1 MYNIKHRIGNNNS
14 WKFIMVDDAHKVF
27 AVGDTG
33 ACACSPLGYE
43 ITSHA
48 TAKELKDLRNL
59 LTWLGYAEFDAGSI
73 EDMDK
78 FRTIVRE
85 E

>member
-1 MYNIKHRIGNNNS
+1 MYNMKHRIGNDNT

-27 AVGDTG
+27 AVGHT
-33 ACACSPLGYE
+33 ASCACSPMGYD

-48 TAKELKDLRNL
+48 TAKELKDLRNIL
-59 LTWLGYAEFDAGSI
+59 IQLGYAEFNAGSI

-85 E
+85 D